1 MKEFDLFCILRLGCM
16 FGLFFVLPEI
26 EGIFILWVG
35 EGDIC
40 ASHEFDVYMSRAKH
54 QQV

>member
-16 FGLFFVLPEI
+16 FGLFFVLAEI
-26 EGIFILWVG
+26 EEIFILGVG

-40 ASHEFDVYMSRAKH
+40 TSHEFDVCMSCAKH